1 MTLRDQIV
9 AEGAWQFDDTVA
21 DVFDEMLE
29 RSIPGYAMMRSLVT
43 DLAVEFAKP
52 DSYIVDLGCSRGG
65 ALLPIIERLG
75 AYNKYLGVEISEPM
89 RTAAEQNLGPW
100 IRSGHARVAS
110 LDLRDEY
117 PKVPASVVLS
127 VLTLMFTPIEYRQQL
142 LTRVYDSLPSG
153 GAFILVEKVLGADYH
168 ADALLKRLYYS
179 MKGANGY
186 TEEQINAKRRS
197 LEGVLVPV
205 TEQMNRSL
213 LESVGFRHIDSFWR
227 YLNFAGW
234 IAVKP

>member
-9 AEGAWQFDDTVA
+9 ADGAWQFDDAVA

-29 RSIPGYAMMRSLVT
+29 RSIPGYGMMRSLVT
-43 DLAVEFAKP
+43 DLAVEFAQP
-52 DSYIVDLGCSRGG
+52 ETYIVDLGCSRAG
-65 ALLPIIERLG
+65 ALLPIVERLG
-75 AYNKYLGVEISEPM
+75 AYNRYLGIEISDPM
-89 RTAAEQNLGPW
+89 RAAAEQNLAPW
-100 IRSGHARVAS
+100 IRTGHARVAS

-117 PKVPASVVLS
+117 PKVPASVTLS
-127 VLTLMFTPIEYRQQL
+127 ILTLMFTPIEYRQQL
-142 LTRVYDSLPSG
+142 LAHAYERTLPG
-153 GAFILVEKVLGADYH
+153 GAFVLVEKVLGGDFH
-168 ADALLKRLYYS
+168 SDALLKRLYYK

-213 LESVGFRHIDSFWR
+213 LESAGFRHIEPFWR
-227 YLNFAGW
+227 SLNFAGW
-234 IAVKP
+234 IAVRP